1 MKQPVTEDVTRF
13 ETEPGFQMQVDFTII
28 RLGQNPLLAFVAT
41 LGWSRATF
49 VKFYSNQDSAAWC
62 DGIESAL
69 RFFGGTPHQL
79 LFDNAKAIII
89 ERDVYGP
96 GKHRWNPQ
104 LMHVAEKY
112 AFTPKVCRPYRA
124 RTKGKVERF
133 NHYLKNSFIVPL
145 TATFRQA
152 GLVLDVP
159 AANARIGEWL
169 VTVANTRVHGTTG
182 VPPEQ
187 RMPRERAALLPLT
200 EGDVGIACSCPSAQ
214 PASGADREP
223 ATSSGNVPGL
233 ARGVGMNLQHDRIAA
248 LCEQLKLDRLPA
260 EWPSVAQTTIDNSG
274 THADFLEAVLQLQ
287 HDGQNERR
295 RRTIL
300 RLSGLPVV
308 KTLEQFDYAY
318 ASGVPRSQIQELA
331 RRTWRRPLAI
341 KPRCR
346 V

>member
-1 MKQPVTEDVTRF
+1 MMTLETRVEMSVLHRQGMSIRAIARQLSCSHETVRRYIRSLLPVADIRHKPRAPRPCKLDPFKPYILERVAAARPQWIPASVLLRELRQRGDEGGYSMLTAFLHPMKQPITEEVTRF

-28 RLGQNPLLAFVAT
+28 RLGHNPLLAFVAT

-49 VKFYSNQDSAAWC
+49 VKFDSNQDSAAWC

-89 ERDVYGP
+89 ERDIYGP

-124 RTKGKVERF
+124 KTKGKVERF
-133 NHYLKNSFIVPL
+133 DHYLKNSFIVPL

-169 VTVANTRVHGTTG
+169 VTGANTRVHGTTG
-182 VPPEQ
+182 VAPEQ
-187 RMPRERAALLPLT
+187 RMPRERAALLPLPKVT
-200 EGDVGIACSCPSAQ
+200 LAL
-214 PASGADREP
+214 PAP
-223 ATSSGNVPGL
+223 VPVL
-233 ARGVGMNLQHDRIAA
+233 SQRPVLSESLQH
-248 LCEQLKLDRLPA
+248 
-260 EWPSVAQTTIDNSG
+260 
-274 THADFLEAVLQLQ
+274 
-287 HDGQNERR
+287 
-295 RRTIL
+295 
-300 RLSGLPVV
+300 
-308 KTLEQFDYAY
+308 
-318 ASGVPRSQIQELA
+318 
-331 RRTWRRPLAI
+331 PLATYQALFEV
-341 KPRCR
+341 PA
-346 V
+346 

>member
-1 MKQPVTEDVTRF
+1 MRYKPRAPRPCKLDPFKPYILERVAAARPHWIPASVLLREIRQRGYEGGYSMLTAFLHPMKQPVTEEVTRF

-28 RLGQNPLLAFVAT
+28 RLGHNPLLAFVAT

-124 RTKGKVERF
+124 KTKGKVERF

-187 RMPRERAALLPLT
+187 RMPRERAALLPLPKVMLALPAPVPTLKQRPVPT
-200 EGDVGIACSCPSAQ
+200 ES
-214 PASGADREP
+214 
-223 ATSSGNVPGL
+223 
-233 ARGVGMNLQHDRIAA
+233 LQH
-248 LCEQLKLDRLPA
+248 
-260 EWPSVAQTTIDNSG
+260 
-274 THADFLEAVLQLQ
+274 
-287 HDGQNERR
+287 
-295 RRTIL
+295 
-300 RLSGLPVV
+300 
-308 KTLEQFDYAY
+308 
-318 ASGVPRSQIQELA
+318 
-331 RRTWRRPLAI
+331 PLATYQALLEV
-341 KPRCR
+341 PA
-346 V
+346 

>member
-1 MKQPVTEDVTRF
+1 MMTLETRVEISVLHRQGMSIRAIARQLSCSRETVRRYIRSPLPVADMRYKPRAPRPCKLDPFKPYILERVAAARPHWIPASVLLREIRQRGYDGGYSMLTAFLHPMKQPVTEEVTRF

-28 RLGQNPLLAFVAT
+28 RLGHNPLLAFVAT

-104 LMHVAEKY
+104 LMHLAEKY

-124 RTKGKVERF
+124 KTKGKVERF

-187 RMPRERAALLPLT
+187 RMPRERAALLPLPKVTLALPAPVPTLNQRPVPT
-200 EGDVGIACSCPSAQ
+200 ES
-214 PASGADREP
+214 
-223 ATSSGNVPGL
+223 
-233 ARGVGMNLQHDRIAA
+233 LQH
-248 LCEQLKLDRLPA
+248 
-260 EWPSVAQTTIDNSG
+260 
-274 THADFLEAVLQLQ
+274 
-287 HDGQNERR
+287 
-295 RRTIL
+295 
-300 RLSGLPVV
+300 
-308 KTLEQFDYAY
+308 
-318 ASGVPRSQIQELA
+318 
-331 RRTWRRPLAI
+331 PLAAYQALLE
-341 KPRCR
+341 
-346 V
+346 VQA

>member
-1 MKQPVTEDVTRF
+1 MITLETRVEISVLHRQGMSIRAIARQLSCSRDTVRRYIRSPLPVADMRYKHRAPRPCKLDPFKPYILERVAAARPQWIPASVLLREIRQRGCEGGYSMLTAFLHPMKQPVTEEVTRF

-28 RLGQNPLLAFVAT
+28 RLGHNPLLAFVAT

-89 ERDVYGP
+89 ERDIYGP
-96 GKHRWNPQ
+96 GKHRWNPR

-124 RTKGKVERF
+124 KTKGKVERF

-169 VTVANTRVHGTTG
+169 VTVANTRVHGTTC

-187 RMPRERAALLPLT
+187 RMPRERAALLSLPKVMLALPAPVPTPKQRPVPT
-200 EGDVGIACSCPSAQ
+200 ES
-214 PASGADREP
+214 
-223 ATSSGNVPGL
+223 
-233 ARGVGMNLQHDRIAA
+233 LQH
-248 LCEQLKLDRLPA
+248 
-260 EWPSVAQTTIDNSG
+260 
-274 THADFLEAVLQLQ
+274 
-287 HDGQNERR
+287 
-295 RRTIL
+295 
-300 RLSGLPVV
+300 
-308 KTLEQFDYAY
+308 
-318 ASGVPRSQIQELA
+318 
-331 RRTWRRPLAI
+331 PLATYQALLEV
-341 KPRCR
+341 P

>member
-1 MKQPVTEDVTRF
+1 MMTLETRVEISVLHRQGMSIRAIARQLSCSRETVRRYIRSPQPVADMRYKPRAPRPCKLDPFKTYILERVAAARPQWIPASVLLREIRQRGYVGGYSMLTAFLHPMKQPVTEEVTRF

-28 RLGQNPLLAFVAT
+28 RLGHNPLLAFVAT

-104 LMHVAEKY
+104 LMQVAEKY

-124 RTKGKVERF
+124 KTKGKVERF

-187 RMPRERAALLPLT
+187 RMPREQAALLPLPKVMLALPAPVPTLTKRPVPT
-200 EGDVGIACSCPSAQ
+200 ES
-214 PASGADREP
+214 
-223 ATSSGNVPGL
+223 
-233 ARGVGMNLQHDRIAA
+233 LQH
-248 LCEQLKLDRLPA
+248 
-260 EWPSVAQTTIDNSG
+260 
-274 THADFLEAVLQLQ
+274 
-287 HDGQNERR
+287 
-295 RRTIL
+295 
-300 RLSGLPVV
+300 
-308 KTLEQFDYAY
+308 
-318 ASGVPRSQIQELA
+318 
-331 RRTWRRPLAI
+331 PLATYQALLEV
-341 KPRCR
+341 PA
-346 V
+346 

>member
-1 MKQPVTEDVTRF
+1 MMTLETRVEMSVLHRQGMSIRAIARQLSCSRETVRRYIRSPLPVADIRYKPRAPRPCKLDPFKPYILERVAAARPQWIPASVLLRELRQRGDEGGYSMLTAFLHPMKQPITEEVTRF

-28 RLGQNPLLAFVAT
+28 RLGHNPLLAFVAT

-89 ERDVYGP
+89 ERDIYGP

-124 RTKGKVERF
+124 KTKGKVERF

-145 TATFRQA
+145 TATFWQA

-169 VTVANTRVHGTTG
+169 VTGANTRVHGTTG
-182 VPPEQ
+182 VAPEQ
-187 RMPRERAALLPLT
+187 RMPRERATLLPLPKVT
-200 EGDVGIACSCPSAQ
+200 LALPAPVPVLSQRPVPSE
-214 PASGADREP
+214 S
-223 ATSSGNVPGL
+223 
-233 ARGVGMNLQHDRIAA
+233 LQHSLATYQA
-248 LCEQLKLDRLPA
+248 LLEVPA
-260 EWPSVAQTTIDNSG
+260 
-274 THADFLEAVLQLQ
+274 
-287 HDGQNERR
+287 
-295 RRTIL
+295 
-300 RLSGLPVV
+300 
-308 KTLEQFDYAY
+308 
-318 ASGVPRSQIQELA
+318 
-331 RRTWRRPLAI
+331 
-341 KPRCR
+341 
-346 V
+346 

>member
-1 MKQPVTEDVTRF
+1 MMTLETRVEISVLHRQGMSIRAIARQLSCSRETVRRYIRSPLPVADMRYKPRAPRPCKLDPFKPYILERVAAARPQWIPASVLLREIRQRGYEGGYSMLTAFLHPMKQPVTEEVTRF

-28 RLGQNPLLAFVAT
+28 RLGHNPLLAFVAT

-79 LFDNAKAIII
+79 LFDNARAIII

-169 VTVANTRVHGTTG
+169 ITVANARVHGTTG

-187 RMPRERAALLPLT
+187 RMPREQAALLPLPKVMLALPAPVPTLTQRPVPT
-200 EGDVGIACSCPSAQ
+200 ES
-214 PASGADREP
+214 
-223 ATSSGNVPGL
+223 
-233 ARGVGMNLQHDRIAA
+233 LQH
-248 LCEQLKLDRLPA
+248 
-260 EWPSVAQTTIDNSG
+260 
-274 THADFLEAVLQLQ
+274 
-287 HDGQNERR
+287 
-295 RRTIL
+295 
-300 RLSGLPVV
+300 
-308 KTLEQFDYAY
+308 
-318 ASGVPRSQIQELA
+318 
-331 RRTWRRPLAI
+331 PLATYQALLEV
-341 KPRCR
+341 PA
-346 V
+346 

>member
-1 MKQPVTEDVTRF
+1 MMTLETRVEMSVLHRQGMSIRAIARQLSCSRETVRRYIRSPLPVTDIRYKPRAPRPCKLDPFKPYILERVAAARPQWIPASVLLRELRQRGDEGGYSMLTAFLHPMKQPITEEVTRF

-28 RLGQNPLLAFVAT
+28 RLGHNPLLAFVAT

-49 VKFYSNQDSAAWC
+49 VKFDSNQDSAAWC

-89 ERDVYGP
+89 ERDIYGP
-96 GKHRWNPQ
+96 GKHRWNLQ

-124 RTKGKVERF
+124 KTKGKVERF

-169 VTVANTRVHGTTG
+169 VTGANTRVHGTTG
-182 VPPEQ
+182 VAPEQ
-187 RMPRERAALLPLT
+187 RMPSESLQHPLATYQALL
-200 EGDVGIACSCPSAQ
+200 EV
-214 PASGADREP
+214 PA
-223 ATSSGNVPGL
+223 
-233 ARGVGMNLQHDRIAA
+233 
-248 LCEQLKLDRLPA
+248 
-260 EWPSVAQTTIDNSG
+260 
-274 THADFLEAVLQLQ
+274 
-287 HDGQNERR
+287 
-295 RRTIL
+295 
-300 RLSGLPVV
+300 
-308 KTLEQFDYAY
+308 
-318 ASGVPRSQIQELA
+318 
-331 RRTWRRPLAI
+331 
-341 KPRCR
+341 
-346 V
+346 